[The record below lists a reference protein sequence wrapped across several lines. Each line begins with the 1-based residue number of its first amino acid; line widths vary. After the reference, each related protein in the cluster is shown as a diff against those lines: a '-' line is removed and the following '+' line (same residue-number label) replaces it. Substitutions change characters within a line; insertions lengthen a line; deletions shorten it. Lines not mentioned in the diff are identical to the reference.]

1 MCTLSLGDSMDLI
14 ENTSVIIVTFN
25 HQEFIENCLKSLF
38 FDNELEIIVVD
49 NASTDATVEII
60 EKSFPQV
67 TLIKNHENIGF
78 SEGINQGVMYTN
90 KDYLVIIKS
99 RHFRF
104 KEFYPCFNRAIS
116 P

>member
-1 MCTLSLGDSMDLI
+1 MSKITI
-14 ENTSVIIVTFN
+14 
-25 HQEFIENCLKSLF
+25 

-90 KDYLVIIKS
+90 KDYLVIIS
-99 RHFRF
+99 IQTLSF
-104 KEFYPCFNRAIS
+104 
-116 P
+116 